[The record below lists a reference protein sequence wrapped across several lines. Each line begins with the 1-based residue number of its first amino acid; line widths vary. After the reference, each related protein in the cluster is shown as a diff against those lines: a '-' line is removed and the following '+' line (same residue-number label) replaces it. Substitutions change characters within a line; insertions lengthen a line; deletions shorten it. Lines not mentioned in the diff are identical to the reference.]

1 MAGDCDLKCEGLIK
15 EALGCEFWIGWFASR
30 RHI

>member
-15 EALGCEFWIGWFASR
+15 EALGCEFWIGWFAS
-30 RHI
+30 I